1 MFQYVLE
8 FTLGMLSGV
17 FMGIT
22 GISGL
27 PLLILSF
34 DYFKIDEYKKILGAI
49 MFVNLFP
56 ITIGSVWEFYKNK
69 QIDYKMGW
77 IVLLTT
83 IIGSYLGSKLVINGK
98 NSLSYKS
105 IKYISACFSII
116 TGILFVISAYYEK
129 N

>member
-22 GISGL
+22 GITGL
-27 PLLILSF
+27 PLLILTF

-49 MFVNLFP
+49 LFVNLFP
-56 ITIGSVWEFYKNK
+56 ISIGSVWEFYKNK
-69 QIDYKMGW
+69 QIDFKMGW
-77 IVLLTT
+77 IVLSTT
-83 IIGSYLGSKLVINGK
+83 IVGSYLGSKLILSGK
-98 NSLSYKS
+98 NELSYKT
-105 IKYISACFSII
+105 IKYISSGFSII
-116 TGILFVISAYYEK
+116 TGILFLISAYYEK